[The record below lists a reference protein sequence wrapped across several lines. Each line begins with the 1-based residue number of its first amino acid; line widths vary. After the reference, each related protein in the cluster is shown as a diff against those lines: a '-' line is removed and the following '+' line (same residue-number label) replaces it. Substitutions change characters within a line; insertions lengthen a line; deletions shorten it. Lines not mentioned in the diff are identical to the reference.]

1 MDRILVKSRK
11 DPNRSPFIVFQQGD
25 GFPFLNDHDFDEQ
38 FSRDDLRFPDDTGKD
53 VSVLEFEARVVQGLL
68 SNPNFVKDLSLCS
81 TEDFIND
88 LRAAAENLT
97 VNLYWGDSRQKF
109 EE

>member
-1 MDRILVKSRK
+1 MDRIMVRSRK
-11 DPNRSPFIVFQQGD
+11 DPKRMPFIVFQQGD
-25 GFPFLNDHDFDEQ
+25 GYPLLNDRDLDEE

-53 VSVLEFEARVVQGLL
+53 ISVLEFEARVVQGLL
-68 SNPNFVKDLSLCS
+68 SNPNIVENLSQCS

-88 LRAAAENLT
+88 LRTAAENLT
-97 VNLYWGDSRQKF
+97 ADLYWGDSRQKY

>member
-1 MDRILVKSRK
+1 M
-11 DPNRSPFIVFQQGD
+11 
-25 GFPFLNDHDFDEQ
+25 
-38 FSRDDLRFPDDTGKD
+38 
-53 VSVLEFEARVVQGLL
+53 LEFEARVVQGLL
-68 SNPNFVKDLSLCS
+68 SNPNIVKDLSLCS

-97 VNLYWGDSRQKF
+97 VNLYWGDSQQKF